1 MTASGDIDT
10 IVATALGEL
19 RVRGGSARLTAELSA
34 YHCLDGRGFG
44 GWTAARAGLA
54 ASCCA
59 ADKHLRSLQT
69 VFSRAAVPGELTFE
83 VTTLVEGRTASAY
96 RVTAYQ
102 TEQPVLAALAWFTAA
117 SLLAP
122 AGPAAPDFA
131 THPAPADCPR
141 VDWIAKIGDFL
152 GGFDIRAVDYAL
164 SQSDFEGPFCDGGD
178 RVVLWLGAAAGR
190 GGEAGAGASAT
201 APQPVPEHSRPAAP
215 DVDPGPGSGSAMGP
229 NTESA
234 STLGSN
240 PAAVA
245 GLAERLTDLMMFD
258 AFLMDAALRGR
269 PGDGMLTLDL
279 TTEWHATP
287 GLATPGLATG
297 MTLLQATGHTHG
309 LVASTQ
315 GTLTTPS
322 GHIRAT
328 ATSQCRVYP
337 GAGR

>member
-19 RVRGGSARLTAELSA
+19 RVRGSSARLTAELSA

-44 GWTAARAGLA
+44 GWTAALAGLA
-54 ASCCA
+54 ASCLA

-69 VFSRAAVPGELTFE
+69 IFSRGAVPGELTFE

-102 TEQPVLAALAWFTAA
+102 TDQPVLAALAWFTAP

-122 AGPAAPDFA
+122 TGLPSPDFA
-131 THPAPADCPR
+131 TQPTPESCPR
-141 VDWIAKIGDFL
+141 VDWIAKIGEFL
-152 GGFDIRAVDYAL
+152 GGFEIRAVDYAL
-164 SQSDFEGPFCDGGD
+164 SQAEFEGPFRDGGD
-178 RVVLWLGAAAGR
+178 GVALWVGAAAGW
-190 GGEAGAGASAT
+190 GGSAETGASA
-201 APQPVPEHSRPAAP
+201 VVS
-215 DVDPGPGSGSAMGP
+215 
-229 NTESA
+229 
-234 STLGSN
+234 
-240 PAAVA
+240 

-287 GLATPGLATG
+287 GPATG

-309 LVASTQ
+309 LVASTH
-315 GTLTTPS
+315 GTLTSLS

>member
-19 RVRGGSARLTAELSA
+19 RVRGSSARLTAELSA

-44 GWTAARAGLA
+44 GWTAALAGLA
-54 ASCCA
+54 ASCFA
-59 ADKHLRSLQT
+59 ADKHLRSVQT

-102 TEQPVLAALAWFTAA
+102 TEQPVLAALAWFTAP

-122 AGPAAPDFA
+122 KGLPSPGFA
-131 THPAPADCPR
+131 TQPTPESCPR
-141 VDWIAKIGDFL
+141 VDWIAKIGEFL
-152 GGFDIRAVDYAL
+152 GGFEIRAVDYAL
-164 SQSDFEGPFCDGGD
+164 SQAEFEGPFRDGGD
-178 RVVLWLGAAAGR
+178 GVALWVGAAT
-190 GGEAGAGASAT
+190 GASAVGPGV
-201 APQPVPEHSRPAAP
+201 APGRAGVAAP
-215 DVDPGPGSGSAMGP
+215 DSTVGSLSTP
-229 NTESA
+229 A
-234 STLGSN
+234 SDAN
-240 PAAVA
+240 ADAVS

-279 TTEWHATP
+279 TTEWHAAP
-287 GLATPGLATG
+287 GPAAG
-297 MTLLQATGHTHG
+297 MTLLQAAGRTHG
-309 LVASTQ
+309 LIASTE
-315 GTLTTPS
+315 GTLTAPS

>member
-19 RVRGGSARLTAELSA
+19 RVRGSSARLTAELSA

-44 GWTAARAGLA
+44 GWTAALAGLA
-54 ASCCA
+54 ASCFA

-83 VTTLVEGRTASAY
+83 VTALVERRTASAY
-96 RVTAYQ
+96 RVTACQ
-102 TEQPVLAALAWFTAA
+102 TDGPVLAALAWFTAP

-122 AGPAAPDFA
+122 TGLPSPDFA
-131 THPAPADCPR
+131 TQPTPESCPR
-141 VDWIAKIGDFL
+141 VDWIAKIGEFL
-152 GGFDIRAVDYAL
+152 GGFEIRAVDYAL
-164 SQSDFEGPFCDGGD
+164 SQTEFEGPFRDGGD
-178 RVVLWLGAAAGR
+178 GVALWV
-190 GGEAGAGASAT
+190 GASAGW
-201 APQPVPEHSRPAAP
+201 
-215 DVDPGPGSGSAMGP
+215 DGSAETRAP
-229 NTESA
+229 
-234 STLGSN
+234 
-240 PAAVA
+240 AVA
-245 GLAERLTDLMMFD
+245 SGLAERLTDLMMVD

-269 PGDGMLTLDL
+269 PGDAMLTLDL

-287 GLATPGLATG
+287 GPATS

-309 LVASTQ
+309 LIASTQ